1 MLEDSSKFR
10 FSIRAQKVLENS
22 GRNGVN
28 SFIEESLKPA
38 TFKRKN
44 IAWGW
49 KYHKLKQGEPVM
61 WKGRLITPIKIDVSK
76 VKHQSITDIDNG
88 SK

>member
-1 MLEDSSKFR
+1 MLEDSNKFR
-10 FSIRAQKVLENS
+10 FSSRAHKVFKNS
-22 GRNGVN
+22 GHNGVD
-28 SFIEESLKPA
+28 SFIEESLKPV
-38 TFKRKN
+38 TYRKKN
-44 IAWGW
+44 VAWGW

-76 VKHQSITDIDNG
+76 IKHQNITDIDNG